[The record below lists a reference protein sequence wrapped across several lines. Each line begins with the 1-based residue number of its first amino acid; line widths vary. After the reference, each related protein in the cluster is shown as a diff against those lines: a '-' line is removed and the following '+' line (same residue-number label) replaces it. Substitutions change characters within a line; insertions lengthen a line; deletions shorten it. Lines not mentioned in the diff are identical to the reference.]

1 MNRSLL
7 LLLGLALLISACPK
21 RTASTSSG
29 TAESTDEAEGVLGS
43 LSPTASS
50 SQEAGPQP
58 GVVLGDP
65 SISGALDPSVVE
77 RVMSTHRKG
86 LSSCYQE
93 ELDKSPEL
101 SGEMAVS
108 FVIAPDGLV
117 ARASSKHSTVEGPV
131 LEECLKKRLL
141 RMRFPSP
148 KDGGSVEVTYP
159 LTLALAASDEASP
172 TESATEGGGWIADL
186 NLTADEY
193 ESIVASGEVEGSFSL
208 LGSQYGNE
216 FGPGGSGL
224 GADRRLD
231 SSSQEAGPQPGVER
245 GNPIILGALD
255 RSQIDQVVKSHLE
268 QIRFCYDG
276 GLNKNPKLFGKI
288 VVKFVTAKNGSV
300 SSAQTEASTMKSPI
314 VEECVN
320 KEFLRM
326 EFPLPEGGGI
336 VIVKYPFV
344 FNSAEAASDS
354 TSSETPSSERSP

>member
-7 LLLGLALLISACPK
+7 FLLGLALLVSACPK

-29 TAESTDEAEGVLGS
+29 TAENTDEAEGVLGS
-43 LSPTASS
+43 LYSPASS
-50 SQEAGPQP
+50 SQEAGSQP

-65 SISGALDPSVVE
+65 SITGTPGGGIDQFAVVE
-77 RVMSTHRKG
+77 RVMSFYTPG

-93 ELDKSPEL
+93 ELHKSPKL

-108 FVIAPDGLV
+108 FVIAPDGSV
-117 ARASSKHSTVEGPV
+117 ARASSKHSTVESPV

-148 KDGGSVEVTYP
+148 KDGGSVEVNYP
-159 LTLALAASDEASP
+159 LTLALATSDYVSP
-172 TESATEGGGWIADL
+172 PERSGWLADL
-186 NLTADEY
+186 GQRTDS
-193 ESIVASGEVEGSFSL
+193 SILSG
-208 LGSQYGNE
+208 QYGNE

-300 SSAQTEASTMKSPI
+300 SSAQTEVSTMKSPI